1 MAFNDDKYLNPRIE
15 LTKRRANQSI
25 TIGDGP
31 ILFDADGRE
40 IRAQTGGG
48 AWGGNTGVVVSRANS
63 GFLLGGTGYAQHGAS
78 FRRRALAAWLPW
90 AGSADTDIVRN
101 LATLRARSRDLY
113 MSFPVGKAA
122 IETKVNN
129 IVGTGIRPI
138 PAPDAKILG
147 ITDDDAIELGKTIL
161 DNWRM
166 YMESEACDW
175 ERNHNVYSKQAEIY
189 RTKEMAGDA
198 PVLFAYRED
207 GKLPYSLKIRTI
219 DPDRMCNPYQIPVP
233 TVQENVWG
241 GVELNQYNGPLTAY
255 WIARFHPLDY
265 GLLPQITT
273 QRWDRVPVFTDE
285 YLTRNAL
292 LHYNIERPQQ
302 RRGVPPLATCFELAK
317 GLQRFVNEK
326 IAKEVISNFF
336 SVFVK
341 SPMPTEDI
349 FRQFEPEEIKEFYKV
364 FPYDITMT
372 PGGIVFGKPGD
383 SVDIIKGDAGG
394 SDYSTFSQYNF
405 MIVCAALQVPYSVVM
420 KRFEASYS
428 ASRAELEEFYE
439 RTVKVERQ
447 LHIDQVDQPIYEAF
461 LGELILNKVLKFKK
475 YFKDYSIKKA
485 LSRCLWTGIGQGS
498 IDPLKDIQAA
508 MLRVQLGISTVQ
520 REAMFANG
528 TDWEDNL
535 AQLDKEKKA
544 YEDLGLTYLAFPG
557 MTNIVREKVGAGEAT
572 AGTQVTKTEGEPG
585 TKGEDTGEEP
595 SQAPTPKQ
603 SQNV

>member
-1 MAFNDDKYLNPRIE
+1 MLADRF
-15 LTKRRANQSI
+15 LTPQTKQLERQANRSI
-25 TIGDGP
+25 QLDRP
-31 ILFDADGRE
+31 VLFDAGGRE
-40 IRAQTGGG
+40 IQAQTEASG
-48 AWGGNTGVVVSRANS
+48 WGGNTGVVVSRANS

-101 LATLRARSRDLY
+101 IHVLRARSRDLY

-129 IVGTGIRPI
+129 VIGTGVRPM
-138 PAPDAKILG
+138 PLPDPEALEITPEDAAEIGKI
-147 ITDDDAIELGKTIL
+147 IL
-161 DNWRM
+161 SNWRI
-166 YMESEACDW
+166 YMESESCDW
-175 ERNHNVYSKQAEIY
+175 ERSHNVYSKQAEIY

-198 PVLFAYRED
+198 PVLFAYRQD
-207 GKLPYSLKIRTI
+207 GNLPFSLKIRTI
-219 DPDRMCNPYQIPVP
+219 DPDRLCNPYQIPVP
-233 TVQENVWG
+233 TQEENVWG
-241 GVELNQYNGPLTAY
+241 GVELNQYNGPLVAY

-273 QRWDRVPVFTDE
+273 QRWDRVKVFTDA

-349 FRQFEPEEIKEFYKV
+349 FRQMEPEEIREFYKV

-383 SVDIIKGDAGG
+383 SIDIIKGDAGG
-394 SDYSTFSQYNF
+394 SDYAAFSQYNF

-461 LGELILNKVLKFKK
+461 LGELVLNKILKFKK
-475 YFKDYSIKKA
+475 FFTDYKIRKG
-485 LSRCLWTGIGQGS
+485 LSRCLWTGAGQGS

-508 MLRVQLGISTVQ
+508 MLRVQLGVSTVE
-520 REAMFANG
+520 REAMLLNG
-528 TDWEDNL
+528 TDWEDNVT
-535 AQLDKEKKA
+535 QLIKEKGVF
-544 YEDLGLTYLAFPG
+544 EGGGLTYLAFPG
-557 MTNIVREKVGAGEAT
+557 MQNIVRQKVGAGEAT
-572 AGTQVTKTEGEPG
+572 IGSQVVPEEGEPG
-585 TKGEDTGEEP
+585 AQKDGEQEGGEPTSAP
-595 SQAPTPKQ
+595 ST
-603 SQNV
+603 SSTQNK